1 MHLILE
7 TYFWHTVIGLVGLGL
22 LFLLLSFLV
31 KDNSSRYLEELRD
44 YSFEQSQDIFE
55 LRNRLNRLEEMVGV
69 AKEEA
74 PIEVRRVNSLTKQ
87 LIIRLFEEGK
97 TAENIAIQANVH
109 VTTAQI
115 IIDNYI
121 EKGK

>member
-44 YSFEQSQDIFE
+44 YSFE
-55 LRNRLNRLEEMVGV
+55 
-69 AKEEA
+69 
-74 PIEVRRVNSLTKQ
+74 
-87 LIIRLFEEGK
+87 
-97 TAENIAIQANVH
+97 
-109 VTTAQI
+109 
-115 IIDNYI
+115 
-121 EKGK
+121 

>member
-1 MHLILE
+1 
-7 TYFWHTVIGLVGLGL
+7 
-22 LFLLLSFLV
+22 
-31 KDNSSRYLEELRD
+31 
-44 YSFEQSQDIFE
+44 
-55 LRNRLNRLEEMVGV
+55 MVGV

-97 TAENIAIQANVH
+97 TAENIAIQANVP